1 MEKNDKKIE
10 ISIVVPFY
18 NEEDNIEE
26 LYNKLIFVLNNL
38 GVSYELIFIDDG
50 SADKTHDIL
59 INLFESDEKVSV
71 IILRKNFG
79 QTAALQAGFD
89 HARGEIIIT
98 MDGDLQHDPGDIPK
112 LLAPIKDGFEIV
124 SGWRKKRKDHF
135 LLRRFPSL
143 IANKIMRF
151 LSGVKIHD
159 FGTTF
164 KAYRRDVL
172 EGLRLY
178 GELHRFIPAL
188 ISRTGVKITEVPIKN
203 IVRQKGK
210 SNYGLSRVHR
220 VLFDLMTVKFI
231 ISFIDRP
238 LQFFGFIGLI
248 FGSIGFTIAL
258 ILTVGFYFF
267 EWSIRANQG
276 NLILSVFM
284 MLLGLQFIMTGL
296 LAEVISRIYF
306 TTHKM
311 RIYSMAELKSHQSS
325 ANERGELNLDVE

>member
-1 MEKNDKKIE
+1 MDEKDKNLK

-26 LYNKLIFVLNNL
+26 LYEKLTHVLNDL
-38 GVSYELIFIDDG
+38 DVSYELIFIDDG
-50 SADKTHDIL
+50 STDRTHDIL
-59 INLFESDEKVSV
+59 MGLFDSDKTVKV

-89 HARGEIIIT
+89 HAKGEVIIT
-98 MDGDLQHDPGDIPK
+98 MDGDLQHDPEDIPK
-112 LLAPIKDGFEIV
+112 LLAPLKEGFDIV
-124 SGWRKKRKDHF
+124 SGWRKERKDHF
-135 LLRRFPSL
+135 LLRRFPSWV
-143 IANKIMRF
+143 ANRIMRF

-203 IVRQKGK
+203 VVRQKGK
-210 SNYGLSRVHR
+210 SKYGLSRVRR

-238 LQFFGFIGLI
+238 LQFFGLIGFVL
-248 FGSIGFTIAL
+248 GGIGFTIAL
-258 ILTVGFYFF
+258 IMTVGFYFF
-267 EWSIRANQG
+267 EWSIRDNLG
-276 NLILSVFM
+276 NLILSVFLM
-284 MLLGLQFIMTGL
+284 ITGIQFVMTGL
-296 LAEVISRIYF
+296 LAEIISRIYF
-306 TTHKM
+306 TTHEL
-311 RIYSMAELKSHQSS
+311 RIYSVAEMKSHQPSGDEEGS
-325 ANERGELNLDVE
+325 

>member
-1 MEKNDKKIE
+1 MDEKDKNMQ

-26 LYNKLIFVLNNL
+26 LYGQLIRVLKGL

-50 SADKTHDIL
+50 STDRTHDIL
-59 INLFESDEKVSV
+59 MSLFESDETVKV

-89 HARGEIIIT
+89 NAKGEVIIT
-98 MDGDLQHDPGDIPK
+98 MDGDLQHDPEDIPK
-112 LLAPIKDGFEIV
+112 LLAPLEQGFDIV
-124 SGWRKKRKDHF
+124 SGWRKERKDNF
-135 LLRRFPSL
+135 LLRRFPSWV
-143 IANKIMRF
+143 ANRIMRL

-164 KAYRRDVL
+164 KVYKHDVL
-172 EGLRLY
+172 KGIRLY

-188 ISRTGVKITEVPIKN
+188 ISRTGVKITEIPIKN
-203 IVRQKGK
+203 VVRQKGK
-210 SNYGLSRVHR
+210 SNYGLSRVRR

-238 LQFFGFIGLI
+238 LQFFGLIGLVL
-248 FGSIGFTIAL
+248 GGIGFTIAL
-258 ILTVGFYFF
+258 ILTVGFYIFG
-267 EWSIRANQG
+267 WSIRDNLG
-276 NLILSVFM
+276 NLILGVFLM
-284 MLLGLQFIMTGL
+284 ILGLQFIMTGL

-306 TTHKM
+306 TTHEM
-311 RIYSMAELKSHQSS
+311 RIYSVVEMKSHQSS
-325 ANERGELNLDVE
+325 NKEAGR

>member
-1 MEKNDKKIE
+1 MDNKNKNIE
-10 ISIVVPFY
+10 VSIIVPFY
-18 NEEDNIEE
+18 NEMDNIEE
-26 LYNKLIFVLNNL
+26 LYEKLIIVLKDL
-38 GVSYELIFIDDG
+38 RVSYELIFIDDG
-50 SADKTHDIL
+50 STDNTQSIL
-59 INLFESDEKVSV
+59 MNLFETDKTVEV

-89 HARGEIIIT
+89 HAKGEIIIS
-98 MDGDLQHDPGDIPK
+98 MDGDLQHDPADIPK
-112 LLAPIKDGFEIV
+112 LLAPIKEGFEIV

-135 LLRRFPSL
+135 FLRRFPSL
-143 IANKIMRF
+143 VANRIMRS

-164 KAYRRDVL
+164 KAYKRDAL

-203 IVRQKGK
+203 VVRKRGK
-210 SNYGLSRVHR
+210 SNYGLSRVRR
-220 VLFDLMTVKFI
+220 VLFDLITVKFI

-248 FGSIGFTIAL
+248 FGGIGFTIAL

-267 EWSIRANQG
+267 EWSIRDNLG
-276 NLILSVFM
+276 NLILGVFM
-284 MLLGLQFIMTGL
+284 MILGLQFIMTGL
-296 LAEVISRIYF
+296 LAEIISRIYF

-311 RIYSMAELKSHQSS
+311 RIYSVAELKSHLPPRNDEGS
-325 ANERGELNLDVE
+325 

>member
-1 MEKNDKKIE
+1 MDEKDKNLQ

-26 LYNKLIFVLNNL
+26 LYGQLTRVLKGL

-50 SADKTHDIL
+50 STDRTHDIL
-59 INLFESDEKVSV
+59 MSLFDSDETVMV

-89 HARGEIIIT
+89 HAKGEVVIT
-98 MDGDLQHDPGDIPK
+98 MDGDLQHDPKDIPK
-112 LLAPIKDGFEIV
+112 LLAPLEEGFDIV
-124 SGWRKKRKDHF
+124 SGWRKERKDHF
-135 LLRRFPSL
+135 LLRRFPSWV
-143 IANKIMRF
+143 ANRIMRL
-151 LSGVKIHD
+151 LSRVNIHD

-188 ISRTGVKITEVPIKN
+188 ISRTGVRITEVPITN
-203 IVRQKGK
+203 VVRQKGK
-210 SNYGLSRVHR
+210 SNYGLSRVRR

-238 LQFFGFIGLI
+238 LQFFGLIGLI
-248 FGSIGFTIAL
+248 LGGTGFTIGL

-267 EWSIRANQG
+267 EWSIRENLG
-276 NLILSVFM
+276 NLILSVFLM
-284 MLLGLQFIMTGL
+284 IMGLQFIMTGL
-296 LAEVISRIYF
+296 LAEIISRIYF
-306 TTHKM
+306 TTHGM
-311 RIYSMAELKSHQSS
+311 RIYSVAEMKSHQSS
-325 ANERGELNLDVE
+325 NKEAGR

>member
-1 MEKNDKKIE
+1 MDNKNRNIA
-10 ISIVVPFY
+10 ISVVVPFY
-18 NEEDNIEE
+18 NEQENIED
-26 LYNKLIFVLNNL
+26 LYEKLTRVLKDL
-38 GVSYELIFIDDG
+38 GVSYELILINDG
-50 SADKTHDIL
+50 STDNTQNILMDLFETDKTV
-59 INLFESDEKVSV
+59 EV
-71 IILRKNFG
+71 ITLRKNFG

-89 HARGEIIIT
+89 FAKGEVIIS
-98 MDGDLQHDPGDIPK
+98 MDGDLQHDPEDIPK
-112 LLAPIKDGFEIV
+112 LLAPLKDGFEIV

-135 LLRRFPSL
+135 FLRRFPSL
-143 IANKIMRF
+143 VANRVMRF

-164 KAYRRDVL
+164 KAYKRDAL

-203 IVRQKGK
+203 VVRKKGK
-210 SNYGLSRVHR
+210 SNYGLSRVR
-220 VLFDLMTVKFI
+220 KVLFDLITVKFI

-238 LQFFGFIGLI
+238 LQFFGLIGLI
-248 FGSIGFTIAL
+248 FGGIGFTIAL

-267 EWSIRANQG
+267 EWSIRDNLG

-284 MLLGLQFIMTGL
+284 MILGLQFIMTGL
-296 LAEVISRIYF
+296 LAEIISRIYF

-311 RIYSMAELKSHQSS
+311 KIYSVAERKSHQPSRDEEGS
-325 ANERGELNLDVE
+325 

>member
-1 MEKNDKKIE
+1 MDEKDKNMQ

-26 LYNKLIFVLNNL
+26 LYGQLIRVLKGL

-50 SADKTHDIL
+50 STDRTHDIL
-59 INLFESDEKVSV
+59 MSLFESDETVKV

-89 HARGEIIIT
+89 NAKGEVIIT
-98 MDGDLQHDPGDIPK
+98 MDGDLQHDPEDIPK
-112 LLAPIKDGFEIV
+112 LLAPLEQGFDIV
-124 SGWRKKRKDHF
+124 SGWRKERKDNF
-135 LLRRFPSL
+135 LLRRFPSWV
-143 IANKIMRF
+143 ANRIMRL

-164 KAYRRDVL
+164 KVYKHDVL
-172 EGLRLY
+172 KGIRLY

-188 ISRTGVKITEVPIKN
+188 ISRTGVKITEIPIKN
-203 IVRQKGK
+203 VVRQKGK
-210 SNYGLSRVHR
+210 SNYGLSRVRR

-238 LQFFGFIGLI
+238 LQFFGLIGLVL
-248 FGSIGFTIAL
+248 GGIGFTIAL
-258 ILTVGFYFF
+258 ILTVGFYIFG
-267 EWSIRANQG
+267 WSIRDNLG
-276 NLILSVFM
+276 NLILGVFLM
-284 MLLGLQFIMTGL
+284 ILGLQFIMTGL

-306 TTHKM
+306 TTHEM
-311 RIYSMAELKSHQSS
+311 RIYSVAEMKSHQPSWD
-325 ANERGELNLDVE
+325 EEGR

>member
-1 MEKNDKKIE
+1 MDEKDKNLK

-26 LYNKLIFVLNNL
+26 LYEKLTHVLNDL
-38 GVSYELIFIDDG
+38 DVSYELIFIDDG
-50 SADKTHDIL
+50 STDKTHDIL
-59 INLFESDEKVSV
+59 MGLFDSDKTVKV

-89 HARGEIIIT
+89 HAKGEVIIT
-98 MDGDLQHDPGDIPK
+98 MDGDLQHDPEDIPK
-112 LLAPIKDGFEIV
+112 LLAPLEEGFDIV
-124 SGWRKKRKDHF
+124 SGWRKERKDHF
-135 LLRRFPSL
+135 LLRRFPSWV
-143 IANKIMRF
+143 ANRIMRL

-164 KAYRRDVL
+164 KAYKRDVL

-203 IVRQKGK
+203 VVRQKGK
-210 SNYGLSRVHR
+210 SKYGLSRVRR

-238 LQFFGFIGLI
+238 LQFFGLIGFVL
-248 FGSIGFTIAL
+248 GGIGFTIAL
-258 ILTVGFYFF
+258 IMTVGFYFF
-267 EWSIRANQG
+267 EWSIRDNLG
-276 NLILSVFM
+276 NLILSVFLM
-284 MLLGLQFIMTGL
+284 ITGIQFIMTGL
-296 LAEVISRIYF
+296 LAEIISRIYF
-306 TTHKM
+306 TTHEL
-311 RIYSMAELKSHQSS
+311 RIYSVAEMKSHQPSGD
-325 ANERGELNLDVE
+325 EEGT